1 MLLGRRGQNRLT
13 IIAVIMLAVCAAAS
27 IFTLTL
33 YPERPWWL
41 SVAIGSASG
50 VLIGTPIVLWVQL
63 GVDTPLGRRLKR
75 LPLIA
80 YLVVNAV
87 VMTAILIAGH
97 FAAYHLIWPN
107 EHDRPFLDD
116 PDLPASMFFSVLLVT
131 AISVAVELRRLIG
144 PGVFGAVLAG
154 TYRHPQAERRIFLM
168 LDLVG
173 STGIA
178 ERLGPER
185 FLAFL
190 DRWIH
195 ALTEP
200 LLAHDG
206 RIYRYVGDEVILTWE
221 WRAEA
226 PARALAFAIEAA
238 KAIADA
244 TASWQR
250 DFGVVPR
257 MRLALHGGPVVAGE
271 IGDVKREIT
280 FLGDTLN
287 TAARIAQESRRHEAL
302 VVASAE
308 VVDGVTLP
316 GGLASH
322 PLGPVQLRG
331 KAEPIELVCLALR
344 AIDAHAPA
352 S

>member
-1 MLLGRRGQNRLT
+1 MLLGRRDRNRLT
-13 IIAVIMLAVCAAAS
+13 IVAVTMLAVCGAAS
-27 IFTLTL
+27 AFTLTL

-41 SVAIGSASG
+41 SVWIGSASG
-50 VLIGTPIVLWVQL
+50 LLIGPPIVLWLLL

-80 YLVVNAV
+80 YLVLNAV
-87 VMTAILIAGH
+87 VMTAILMAGH
-97 FAAYHLIWPN
+97 VAAYHLIWPN
-107 EHDRPFLDD
+107 EERVSFLDD
-116 PDLPASMFFSVLLVT
+116 PDLPASMFFSVSLVT

-154 TYRHPQAERRIFLM
+154 SYRHPRRERRIFLM

-200 LLAHDG
+200 LLASDG
-206 RIYRYVGDEVILTWE
+206 RIYRYIGDEVILTWRWTE
-221 WRAEA
+221 DA
-226 PARALAFAIEAA
+226 PARALAFAVEAA
-238 KAIADA
+238 RTISGA
-244 TASWQR
+244 TVAWQR
-250 DFGVVPR
+250 DFGMVPR

-287 TAARIAQESRRHEAL
+287 TAARIAQESRQHEAL
-302 VVASAE
+302 IVASAE
-308 VVDGVTLP
+308 VIDSVALP
-316 GGLASH
+316 DGLAAH
-322 PLGPVQLRG
+322 PLGPVRLRG
-331 KAEPIELVCLALR
+331 KAEPLELVCLAP
-344 AIDAHAPA
+344 AIDVRAPA
-352 S
+352 A